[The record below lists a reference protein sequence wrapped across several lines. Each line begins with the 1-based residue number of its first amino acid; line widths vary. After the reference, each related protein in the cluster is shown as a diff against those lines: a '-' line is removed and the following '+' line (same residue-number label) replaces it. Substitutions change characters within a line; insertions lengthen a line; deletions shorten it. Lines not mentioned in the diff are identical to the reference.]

1 MYELKEIKSMTDD
14 EIKQL
19 IGSNAKAIEALTN
32 SFNEFKSQAEKDR
45 EQWKEEREEWRN
57 ERTGFYETMIQMQ
70 RQMIDTQRRIDDHN
84 ADIRELT
91 IENQRI
97 LRYLENIVNRPE
109 PPK

>member
-1 MYELKEIKSMTDD
+1 MTDD
-14 EIKQL
+14 ELKQL

-32 SFNEFKSQAEKDR
+32 SFNEFKAQAEKDR
-45 EQWKEEREEWRN
+45 EQWKEERQEWRNEREEWRN